1 MKREIRAASTTEMP
15 PDYPSAERGLLP
27 GDKGEYLITSGGLKG
42 QRGFFRCG
50 QSGEVTGVD
59 LGGGSIAEC
68 PRPPDKPNLRIKCVP
83 RNYPGG
89 RENHSS

>member
-42 QRGFFRCG
+42 QRGFFTRDA
-50 QSGEVTGVD
+50 SGEVTGVD
-59 LGGGSIAEC
+59 LGGRFYS
-68 PRPPDKPNLRIKCVP
+68 RVPPTSR
-83 RNYPGG
+83 
-89 RENHSS
+89 